1 VQQSPSASDVPGA
14 HGVPRIQRGIEPHA
28 LVARQYISETIDEPE
43 TVYDPG
49 IWDTP
54 GSHDAAQVLPGT
66 SGSFVPLKKTL
77 TSCPRGKQAR
87 AFSMRNGVLHQ
98 ARHFCTKFVS
108 QIKYL
113 YGIKAL
119 ILKQFSV

>member
-1 VQQSPSASDVPGA
+1 VPL
-14 HGVPRIQRGIEPHA
+14 IQRGIEPHA

-66 SGSFVPLKKTL
+66 SGSFVPLKKNPDKL
-77 TSCPRGKQAR
+77 SAR
-87 AFSMRNGVLHQ
+87 ETGACFFYAKWRLASGQ
-98 ARHFCTKFVS
+98 HFCAKFVS
-108 QIKYL
+108 QIKCL
-113 YGIKAL
+113 
-119 ILKQFSV
+119 